1 MLARRSL
8 TPSRM
13 PPYLQGNNAP
23 RTARDSEVPAQDD
36 RHRRANGIPDVV
48 LGGQD
53 GLVNVLGVVLGVAAA
68 TSSSRVVLVAGLAA
82 AFAESMSMAAVA
94 YTSTM
99 AKADVYESER
109 AREIR
114 HIREIPALERE
125 EIRDIYRAK
134 GFEGALLEKIVE
146 TITNNSDVWVAVM
159 MAEEHKLAPVDRR
172 HAVRASLV
180 VGVSSIIGS
189 LLPLVPFFLLPVR
202 VGMVVAV
209 VVAALALFA
218 VGAYKAHVTTG
229 RPSRSGLELASIGIA
244 TALVGYAVG
253 ALLEVQ
259 P

>member
-1 MLARRSL
+1 
-8 TPSRM
+8 
-13 PPYLQGNNAP
+13 
-23 RTARDSEVPAQDD
+23 
-36 RHRRANGIPDVV
+36 V

-99 AKADVYESER
+99 AQADVYESER
-109 AREIR
+109 AREFR
-114 HIREIPALERE
+114 HIRDAPALERG
-125 EIRDIYRAK
+125 EIREIYRAK
-134 GFEGALLEKIVE
+134 GFEGELLEKVVE
-146 TITNNSDVWVAVM
+146 TITNNRDVWVAVM

-172 HAVRASLV
+172 HAARVSLI
-180 VGVSSIIGS
+180 VGVSSIVGS

-202 VGMVVAV
+202 IGMIVAV
-209 VVAALALFA
+209 VVAALSLFA

-229 RPSRSGLELASIGIA
+229 RPSRSGLELAAIGIA

-253 ALLEVQ
+253 TLLEVQ